1 MIAIL
6 DHGQVATQ
14 SLPLPV
20 LTPCRQRTVSRV
32 SVFLSIRVNTDPHK
46 AERPSPA
53 FDNLLVTRDLTERS
67 ARFYTEEKLGRP
79 ADSMSEY
86 SIGIEDHYAWAN
98 LVSVTTSGPNEIL
111 LDKRRVELLDQQ
123 LTASPYH
130 HETLQMPLSGAEKL
144 VRDVKTSANKRA
156 KSALSSLIEELA
168 PAKCRGIAIRV
179 PPLPDLPAT
188 VAEVHANTWIMN
200 RADGMIY
207 HQALTQAAAQLN
219 LRVFYFEKDN
229 VLELAAQARGKTAR
243 DLERQLK
250 AFGTTLGPPWR
261 KGHVVACAGAIF
273 AHVSAAALK
282 PKGPRQK
289 GRA

>member
-1 MIAIL
+1 MFCKWIGAAK
-6 DHGQVATQ
+6 VA
-14 SLPLPV
+14 L
-20 LTPCRQRTVSRV
+20 
-32 SVFLSIRVNTDPHK
+32 IR
-46 AERPSPA
+46 AA
-53 FDNLLVTRDLTERS
+53 ATRRLADL
-67 ARFYTEEKLGRP
+67 
-79 ADSMSEY
+79 MSEY

-111 LDKRRVELLDQQ
+111 LDRRRVELLDQQ
-123 LTASPYH
+123 LAASPYH
-130 HETLQMPLSGAEKL
+130 HDTLQMTPSEAERL
-144 VRDVKTSANKRA
+144 VRAVKTSANKRA
-156 KSALSSLIEELA
+156 KSVLSSLIGKLA
-168 PAKCRGIAIRV
+168 PAKCRSIAIRV

-188 VAEVHANTWIMN
+188 VAEVHASTWITN

-261 KGHVVACAGAIF
+261 KGHVVACAGAIV
-273 AHVSAAALK
+273 AHVSAAPLRTRQ
-282 PKGPRQK
+282 PRQK
-289 GRA
+289 SRA